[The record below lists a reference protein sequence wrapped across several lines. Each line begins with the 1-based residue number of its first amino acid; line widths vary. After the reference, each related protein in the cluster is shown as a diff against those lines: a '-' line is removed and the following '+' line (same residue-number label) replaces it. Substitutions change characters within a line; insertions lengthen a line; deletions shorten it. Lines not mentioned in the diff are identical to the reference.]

1 MSGAREIGVF
11 RAKMPRVE
19 VELPTGGDTLTL
31 EFILDTGF
39 NGDLSLPLRVIG
51 RLDADKQAPQVHQIA
66 SGEMIVSP
74 SYRLTILWL
83 GRVRTVE
90 AIALEGNA
98 LLGTGLLLGTQITID
113 AVADG
118 EVIIETL

>member
-1 MSGAREIGVF
+1 VSAREIGVF

-19 VELPTGGDTLTL
+19 VELPTGGGSLTT
-31 EFILDTGF
+31 EFVLDTGF
-39 NGDLSLPLRVIG
+39 NGDLTIPLRVIQ
-51 RLDADKQAPQVHQIA
+51 RLDAAIQTPQVHRLA
-66 SGEMIVSP
+66 GGELIVAP
-74 SYRLTILWL
+74 TYLLTIPWL

-90 AIALEGNA
+90 VIALEGNA

-113 AVADG
+113 AVAGG